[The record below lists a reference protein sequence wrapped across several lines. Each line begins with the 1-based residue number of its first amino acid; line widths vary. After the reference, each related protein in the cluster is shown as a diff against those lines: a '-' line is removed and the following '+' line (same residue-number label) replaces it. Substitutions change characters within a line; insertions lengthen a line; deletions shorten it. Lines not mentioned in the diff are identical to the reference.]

1 LYYRIITHDDSLVFE
16 AKHAFR
22 FLLATVIRRLQN
34 VGNRNQ
40 MITNL
45 K

>member
-1 LYYRIITHDDSLVFE
+1 MITHDDSLVFE
-16 AKHAFR
+16 AKHVFR

-34 VGNRNQ
+34 VRLNFNIH
-40 MITNL
+40 M